1 LAAIVRVEMPPPLL
15 VAVRCEE
22 AAVAALEAAMRAA
35 LAAAALTDDDADL
48 LPSPELVLEDPEAFR
63 PRFRLFVTLRL
74 PAAAAPDE
82 P

>member
-35 LAAAALTDDDADL
+35 LAAAALTDD
-48 LPSPELVLEDPEAFR
+48 E
-63 PRFRLFVTLRL
+63 
-74 PAAAAPDE
+74 
-82 P
+82 